1 MWTKLNDIIINGEVF
16 ETIKGECNRH
26 CAFWNDKLCENILW
40 YCTEKSCYFR
50 YSPELTDK
58 IKGGD

>member
-1 MWTKLNDIIINGEVF
+1 MEKINGIIIDSEVF
-16 ETIKGECNRH
+16 EVIKGECNKH

-50 YSPELTDK
+50 YSKKLTDK
-58 IKGGD
+58 LNNQDN